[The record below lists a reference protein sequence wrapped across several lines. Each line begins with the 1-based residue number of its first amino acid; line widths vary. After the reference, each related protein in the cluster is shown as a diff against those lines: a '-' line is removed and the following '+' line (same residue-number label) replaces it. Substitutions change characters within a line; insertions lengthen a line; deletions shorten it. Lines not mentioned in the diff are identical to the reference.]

1 MRFII
6 RVGTWALAAV
16 GIKALYDRYAPKAK
30 ELRRPASA
38 VLDTAKH
45 SSRDVVEHAKAAG
58 SEILADARQ
67 RSAEVRDVAA
77 DAVDEVPSTPTTGTG
92 VAHEGGE
99 PLATSSA
106 RQHFGVQHGEV
117 RVGLVRPVAPRRTDR
132 WRARPGR

>member
-30 ELRRPASA
+30 ELRRPAGA
-38 VLDTAKH
+38 VLDTAKQ
-45 SSRDVVEHAKAAG
+45 SSREVVEHAKAAG

-77 DAVDEVPSTPTTGTG
+77 DAVDETASTPTTDP
-92 VAHEGGE
+92 AS
-99 PLATSSA
+99 PPKAA
-106 RQHFGVQHGEV
+106 KR
-117 RVGLVRPVAPRRTDR
+117 
-132 WRARPGR
+132 

>member
-6 RVGTWALAAV
+6 RVSTWALAAV

-77 DAVDEVPSTPTTGTG
+77 DAVDEVTSAPTTGP
-92 VAHEGGE
+92 A
-99 PLATSSA
+99 S
-106 RQHFGVQHGEV
+106 
-117 RVGLVRPVAPRRTDR
+117 RTKAANR
-132 WRARPGR
+132 